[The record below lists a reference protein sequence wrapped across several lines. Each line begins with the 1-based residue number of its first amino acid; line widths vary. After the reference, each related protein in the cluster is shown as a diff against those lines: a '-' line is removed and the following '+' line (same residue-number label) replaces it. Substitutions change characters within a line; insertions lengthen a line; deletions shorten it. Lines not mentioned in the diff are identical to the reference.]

1 MVLKKKV
8 NYGFSGYRV
17 PVIPRGPR
25 SVRRRGSHKRTVE
38 DSQICAFELLAA
50 VAGKLLL
57 ESEGSAS
64 SNAAEGSKPS
74 VFHSTREQHGEGRAL
89 RPECLDQGSCIESV
103 SIAGQN
109 LKSTL
114 RDLPRAACDTVLEI
128 PSILSSSHLSKKVG
142 HDVNFGISEIQAE
155 VEKLPGKV
163 EGGSPSRGESC
174 DGCVD
179 NGIGRQLEAEEN
191 HNCNTD
197 LTTAKTFISKDPME
211 IYVNTHQLTY
221 YNSSVQLTSYRDSR
235 HRNNVKVGHRDD
247 DENHVG
253 CNRRSSKIR
262 SFRPQTRIGH
272 RRIRKLLTSK
282 YWKVAPK
289 LKNYEFSN
297 TDGGMKRVSCNRKVL
312 HTSERAQ
319 REGPFK
325 KRRLFDHST
334 GLVYNRE
341 GSSESISNSPEKGMK
356 GDKIGSTVNKASGIS
371 PSVADHQVSFQSR
384 ESHVKLSI
392 KSFKVPELYI
402 EVPESTTVGSLKRT
416 VMEAVTAI
424 LQGGLHV
431 GVLLRGKTVKDDN
444 RTLLQTGISHN
455 ENLETLGFTFEP
467 SSAIAAPSVSP
478 REPPVLLPCE
488 KQQQLTRL
496 PASPILELGLS
507 NASCDPP
514 SATNADNN
522 GGSNRELTL
531 SLIDVVKDGTA
542 PDSRALVALPA
553 MSVEALAVVPSNPKT
568 RRSELV
574 QRRTRRP
581 FSVSEV
587 EALVEA
593 VETLGTGRWRDVKM
607 RAFENADHRTY
618 VDLKDKWK
626 TLVHTATIAPQ
637 QRRGEPVPQELLDR
651 VLSAHGYWSQKQSKL
666 HGKHQTEPLKI
677 SNSHMGG
684 V

>member
-25 SVRRRGSHKRTVE
+25 SVRRRGSHKKTVE

-64 SNAAEGSKPS
+64 SDAAEGNEPVIHRKQ
-74 VFHSTREQHGEGRAL
+74 EQHGAGRTL

-114 RDLPRAACDTVLEI
+114 RDLPCVACDTVLES
-128 PSILSSSHLSKKVG
+128 PSILSSSHLSKIVG
-142 HDVNFGISEIQAE
+142 HDVNFEISEIQSE
-155 VEKLPGKV
+155 VEELPGKV
-163 EGGSPSRGESC
+163 VGGSCNHGESC
-174 DGCVD
+174 DGYVD
-179 NGIGRQLEAEEN
+179 NGIGRQLKAEGN
-191 HNCNTD
+191 HNRNTD
-197 LTTAKTFISKDPME
+197 LTTANTFISKDPME

-221 YNSSVQLTSYRDSR
+221 YNSSVQLTSHRDSR
-235 HRNNVKVGHRDD
+235 HRNNVKVGRRDD
-247 DENHVG
+247 GENHVG
-253 CNRRSSKIR
+253 CSRPSSKIR
-262 SFRPQTRIGH
+262 AFRPQTRIGH
-272 RRIRKLLTSK
+272 RRIRKLLTSNF
-282 YWKVAPK
+282 WKAAPK

-297 TDGGMKRVSCNRKVL
+297 TGN
-312 HTSERAQ
+312 
-319 REGPFK
+319 
-325 KRRLFDHST
+325 
-334 GLVYNRE
+334 
-341 GSSESISNSPEKGMK
+341 SESISNSPEKGMK

-371 PSVADHQVSFQSR
+371 SSVADHQASFQSR
-384 ESHVKLSI
+384 ESHVKLII

-402 EVPESTTVGSLKRT
+402 EVPESTTVGSLNVCNFPVLPYVCQRT

-431 GVLLRGKTVKDDN
+431 GVLLRWKTVKDDN

-455 ENLETLGFTFEP
+455 ENLEMLGFTFEP
-467 SSAIAAPSVSP
+467 SSAIASP
-478 REPPVLLPCE
+478 FLSREIL
-488 KQQQLTRL
+488 QL

-507 NASCDPP
+507 NASCDTP
-514 SATNADNN
+514 SVTNADNN
-522 GGSNRELTL
+522 GGSNHELTL
-531 SLIDVVKDGTA
+531 SPVDVLTDGTA

-553 MSVEALAVVPSNPKT
+553 MSVEALAVVPVNPKT

-607 RAFENADHRTY
+607 RAFENEDHRTY

-637 QRRGEPVPQELLDR
+637 QRRGEPVPLELLDQ
-651 VLSAHGYWSQKQSKL
+651 VLSAHGYWSQQQSKL
-666 HGKHQTEPLKI
+666 HGKHQTKPLKI
-677 SNSHMGG
+677 SDAHVGG